1 MATLSSD
8 GLQALLEG
16 IGVERPIPSFPQ
28 ADVQNSPMDIYK
40 SYLAEILVQLTECD
54 AQVAYESIQLP
65 NDFGDLV
72 VVLPRLRIKDV
83 IPNDL
88 GIDLKQR
95 VGWHALCFCCGPS
108 LSV

>member
-16 IGVERPIPSFPQ
+16 IGIERPIPSFPQ

-40 SYLAEILVQLTECD
+40 SYLADILVQLTECEP
-54 AQVAYESIQLP
+54 QVAYESIQLP

-72 VVLPRLRIKDV
+72 VVLPRLRLKDV
-83 IPNDL
+83 KPKDL
-88 GIDLKQR
+88 AIELKQR
-95 VGWHALCFCCGPS
+95 VGWHARYFSCGPS

>member
-16 IGVERPIPSFPQ
+16 IGIERPIPSFPQ
-28 ADVQNSPMDIYK
+28 ADVRNSPMGIYI
-40 SYLAEILVQLTECD
+40 SYLADILVQLTECEP
-54 AQVAYESIQLP
+54 QVAYESIQLP

-72 VVLPRLRIKDV
+72 VVLPRLRLKDV
-83 IPNDL
+83 SPNDL
-88 GIDLKQR
+88 AIELKQR
-95 VGWHALCFCCGPS
+95 VSWHALYISCGPS